1 MTNAEVIEILKSRRM
16 CATYVDSKYV
26 YSVDI
31 ETVDMAIS
39 ALEKQ
44 EGKKPIEVK
53 NVYPP
58 EQFECPVCGCC
69 VGRHKT
75 LRKVNDLIGEVLTD
89 CKVEFNFCP
98 DCGQRIDWSD
108 EHGTD

>member
-1 MTNAEVIEILKSRRM
+1 MTNAEAIEILSRPFDM
-16 CATYVDSKYV
+16 KNVPQ
-26 YSVDI
+26 DI
-31 ETVDMAIS
+31 LEAHRMAIS

-44 EGKKPIEVK
+44 EGKKPIEAK

-58 EQFECPVCGCC
+58 EQFECPVCECC

-75 LRKVNDLIGEVLTD
+75 LRRVNDLLGEVLTD
-89 CKVEFNFCP
+89 CAVEFDFCP

-108 EHGTD
+108 EE

>member
-1 MTNAEVIEILKSRRM
+1 MTNAEAIEILKSRRM
-16 CATYVDSKYV
+16 CAAYVDSEYV
-26 YSVDI
+26 DSVDI
-31 ETVDMAIS
+31 EAVDVAIA
-39 ALEKQ
+39 ALEKHD
-44 EGKKPIEVK
+44 GKKPIEAK

-75 LRKVNDLIGEVLTD
+75 LRKVNDLLGEVLTD

-108 EHGTD
+108 EHGAD

>member
-1 MTNAEVIEILKSRRM
+1 MTESEA
-16 CATYVDSKYV
+16 
-26 YSVDI
+26 I
-31 ETVDMAIS
+31 ETLIGIRLVSGYSKNREEALDMAIA

-44 EGKKPIEVK
+44 EGKKPIEAK

-75 LRKVNDLIGEVLTD
+75 LRKVNDLLGEVLTD

-98 DCGQRIDWSD
+98 DCGQKILW
-108 EHGTD
+108 E

>member
-1 MTNAEVIEILKSRRM
+1 MTNTEAIEILKKLGRIGPYERYE
-16 CATYVDSKYV
+16 ATC
-26 YSVDI
+26 
-31 ETVDMAIS
+31 MAIA
-39 ALEKQ
+39 ALEKHD
-44 EGKKPIEVK
+44 GKKPIEAK

-75 LRKVNDLIGEVLTD
+75 LRKVNDLLGEVLTD

-108 EHGTD
+108 EHGAD

>member
-1 MTNAEVIEILKSRRM
+1 MENREAIEILSRPFDM
-16 CATYVDSKYV
+16 KNVPQ
-26 YSVDI
+26 DI
-31 ETVDMAIS
+31 LEAHKMAIS

-44 EGKKPIEVK
+44 DGKKPNEAK
-53 NVYPP
+53 NVYPS

-98 DCGQRIDWSD
+98 DCGQKILW
-108 EHGTD
+108 E

>member
-1 MTNAEVIEILKSRRM
+1 
-16 CATYVDSKYV
+16 
-26 YSVDI
+26 
-31 ETVDMAIS
+31 MAIA
-39 ALEKQ
+39 ALEKHD
-44 EGKKPIEVK
+44 GKKPIEAK

-75 LRKVNDLIGEVLTD
+75 LRKVNDLLGEVLTD

-108 EHGTD
+108 EHGAD